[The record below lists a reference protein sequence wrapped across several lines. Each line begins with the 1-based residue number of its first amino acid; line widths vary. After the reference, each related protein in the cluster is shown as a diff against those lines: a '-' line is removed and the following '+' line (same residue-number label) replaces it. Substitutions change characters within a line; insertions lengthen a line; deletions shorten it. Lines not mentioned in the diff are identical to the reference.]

1 MEKKVWRQ
9 AGMTK
14 GYQGR
19 EMVQPSFQAGP
30 QPCTAPCRPA
40 WEATHPGTP
49 RVCVAARKQLY
60 THVRPESLEVEQ
72 MAGARAALLSD
83 QRCFS
88 GCVCVCVGGTAG
100 HP

>member
-1 MEKKVWRQ
+1 M
-9 AGMTK
+9 
-14 GYQGR
+14 
-19 EMVQPSFQAGP
+19 
-30 QPCTAPCRPA
+30 
-40 WEATHPGTP
+40 
-49 RVCVAARKQLY
+49 CVAARKQLY

-100 HP
+100 HPRVAGSSEGAAANSSALRTFNLQDEISSACAFFPFGHIQKSEHVIPI